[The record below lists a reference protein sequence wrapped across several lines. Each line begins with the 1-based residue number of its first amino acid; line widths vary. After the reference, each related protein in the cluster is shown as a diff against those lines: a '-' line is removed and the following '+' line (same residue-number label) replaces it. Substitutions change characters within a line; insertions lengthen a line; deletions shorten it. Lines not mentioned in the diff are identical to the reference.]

1 LLVVDASAVVDVVAE
16 MPPGEDVRHRLDG
29 DGELAAP
36 HLIDLEVLQALRR
49 FARSGDLSFDRAQ
62 IALEDFEDLNLTRYP
77 HVALLDRIWELRDRA
92 SSYDAAYLALAVASG
107 VPLVTC
113 DAKLAA
119 AAEGITAV
127 ELFGPV
133 D

>member
-92 SSYDAAYLALAVASG
+92 STYDAAYLALAEAIG

>member
-1 LLVVDASAVVDVVAE
+1 MLVVDASAVVRAI
-16 MPPGEDVRHRLDG
+16 GETAAAGELRERLDD

-49 FARSGDLSFDRAQ
+49 FARSGDLSPDRAQ
-62 IALEDFEDLNLTRYP
+62 IAIGDFEDLSLTRYP
-77 HVALLDRIWELRDRA
+77 QVALLDRIWALRDRLSA
-92 SSYDAAYLALAVASG
+92 YDAAYVALAEAIG

-113 DAKLAA
+113 DAKLASA
-119 AAEGITAV
+119 AAGIAAV
-127 ELFGPV
+127 ELFSPV

>member
-1 LLVVDASAVVDVVAE
+1 
-16 MPPGEDVRHRLDG
+16 MPLGEDVRHRLDG

-49 FARSGDLSFDRAQ
+49 LVRRGDLTFDRAQ
-62 IALEDFEDLNLTRYP
+62 IALEDFADLNLTRYP
-77 HVALLDRIWELRDRA
+77 HVALLERIWELRDRA
-92 SSYDAAYLALAVASG
+92 GAYDAAYLALAQVIG
-107 VPLVTC
+107 VPLITC

-127 ELFGPV
+127 ELLSPV

>member
-1 LLVVDASAVVDVVAE
+1 MLVVDASAVVDVVAE
-16 MPPGEDVRHRLDG
+16 MPPGEDVRERLDN

-49 FARSGDLSFDRAQ
+49 FARSGDLSPDRAQ
-62 IALEDFEDLNLTRYP
+62 IAIEDFEDLSLTRYP
-77 HVALLDRIWELRDRA
+77 HVALLDRIWALRDRLSA
-92 SSYDAAYLALAVASG
+92 YDAAYVALAEAIG

-113 DAKLAA
+113 DAKLASA
-119 AAEGITAV
+119 AAGIAAV
-127 ELFGPV
+127 ELFSPI

>member
-1 LLVVDASAVVDVVAE
+1 

-36 HLIDLEVLQALRR
+36 HLIDLEGVQAWRR

-92 SSYDAAYLALAVASG
+92 STYDAAYLALAEAIG

>member
-1 LLVVDASAVVDVVAE
+1 MLVVDASAVVRAIGEAAAAAE
-16 MPPGEDVRHRLDG
+16 LRDRLDD

-36 HLIDLEVLQALRR
+36 HLIDLEILQALRR
-49 FARSGDLSFDRAQ
+49 FVRRGDLTLDRAH
-62 IALEDFEDLNLTRYP
+62 IAIEDFEDLNLTRYP
-77 HVALLDRIWELRDRA
+77 HVALIDRIWELRDRA
-92 SSYDAAYLALAVASG
+92 SAYDAAYLALAEAIG

-119 AAEGITAV
+119 AAEGIAPV
-127 ELFGPV
+127 ELFSPA

>member
-16 MPPGEDVRHRLDG
+16 MPPVEDVRHRLDG

-92 SSYDAAYLALAVASG
+92 STYDAAYLALAEAIG